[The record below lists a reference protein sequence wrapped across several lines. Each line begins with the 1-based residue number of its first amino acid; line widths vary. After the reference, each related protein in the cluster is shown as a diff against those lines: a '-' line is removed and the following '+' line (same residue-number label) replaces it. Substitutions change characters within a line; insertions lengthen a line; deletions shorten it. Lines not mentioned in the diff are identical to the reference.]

1 MNTTFEIG
9 MTVAMLALWAL
20 AVVTTMEHQPAPM
33 RPRVQQVAVVEAPAS
48 APGALR

>member
-9 MTVAMLALWAL
+9 ITVAMLALWAL

-33 RPRVQQVAVVEAPAS
+33 RPKVQQVAVAALPAS
-48 APGALR
+48 APTALR